1 MKISELQELL
11 EEKKEEHGD
20 VEIKIERA
28 HGEGDRTVMTNSE
41 LEEGK
46 IFYSEREEALQIV

>member
-11 EEKKEEHGD
+11 KEKKEEHGD
-20 VEIKIERA
+20 LEIRIKRA
-28 HGEGDRTVMTNSE
+28 HGEGERTVMTNLK

-46 IFYSEREEALQIV
+46 IFYSENKEALQIV